1 MVTTVSS
8 WEELPPG
15 TWLENDEH
23 GTHWYLD
30 DEGNRWYSENDAYH
44 MVEVESDASTIE
56 ELDGNNNADKESFN
70 DKKSKF
76 PAWSWIWDLRPRSKH

>member
-15 TWLENDEH
+15 MWLENDEH
-23 GTHWYLD
+23 GNHWYLD

-44 MVEVESDASTIE
+44 GGSRIE
-56 ELDGNNNADKESFN
+56 CLSN
-70 DKKSKF
+70 
-76 PAWSWIWDLRPRSKH
+76 